1 MLRIRLTRT
10 GRTKQES
17 FRIVVAEHA
26 RPVKGKFIEIIGYY
40 HPAKNPKIF
49 TVDKDRVNF
58 WIKNGA
64 KPSSSVAGLLKRDGM
79 PNMES
84 YMFARPANL
93 KKKSEIAKEEKEKPA
108 EKTQQTGQKVQQAPA
123 EAKK

>member
-26 RPVKGKFIEIIGYY
+26 RPVKGKFIEIVGYY

-49 TVDKDRVNF
+49 TVHKDRVSY
-58 WIKNGA
+58 WISKGA
-64 KPSSSVAGLLKRDGM
+64 KPSGSVASLLKKDGM
-79 PNMES
+79 PDMEKYLFTRQS
-84 YMFARPANL
+84 NI
-93 KKKSEIAKEEKEKPA
+93 KKKSEITKEQKADK
-108 EKTQQTGQKVQQAPA
+108 KTQQAPT